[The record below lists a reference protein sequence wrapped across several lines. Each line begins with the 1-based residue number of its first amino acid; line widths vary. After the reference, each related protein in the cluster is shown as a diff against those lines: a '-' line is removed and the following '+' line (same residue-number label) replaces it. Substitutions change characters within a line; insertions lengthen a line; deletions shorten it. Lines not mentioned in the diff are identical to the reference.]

1 MDVLGG
7 LLVLILVVAVLVAG
21 YYLGIF
27 FALVAAALT
36 SLAII
41 IGICIFIVYA
51 VWDLLQQ
58 RKRRRQK

>member
-51 VWDLLQQ
+51 IWDLLQQ